1 VNTPARRRS
10 LHLQRYLITG
20 ILTVVPLWI
29 TFIVFRFIA
38 SLLAQFGAPLIGTV
52 FGWLGDLFPGL
63 RGLLAEA
70 WLINVISFIA
80 TLLVL
85 YLIGLVASRVIGQRV
100 FAAFDALMERIP
112 LVHSIYG
119 GTKKL
124 MALLQSKPNGT
135 QRVVLIEFPSP
146 GLKSIGFVTR
156 VFEDAEGRQLA
167 SVYVPTTPNPT
178 GGYLEIVPVEHL
190 IATDW
195 SVDQA
200 MAFILSVGA
209 VAPDAAFP
217 AAFPGVSA
225 PPRDPP

>member
-1 VNTPARRRS
+1 MNTPAPRPS

-29 TFIVFRFIA
+29 TFIVFRFVA
-38 SLLAQFGAPLIGTV
+38 SLLAEFGTPLIGAV
-52 FGWLGDLFPGL
+52 FGGLSAWFPGL
-63 RGLLAEA
+63 RGLLEEA
-70 WLINVISFIA
+70 WLITVISFVA
-80 TLLVL
+80 TLLIL
-85 YLIGLVASRVIGQRV
+85 YLIGLVASRVLGQRV
-100 FAAFDALMERIP
+100 FAAFDAMMERIP

-124 MALLQSKPNGT
+124 MALLQNKPNGT
-135 QRVVLIEFPSP
+135 QRVVLIDFPSA

-156 VFEDAEGRQLA
+156 VFEDAGGRQLA

-200 MAFILSVGA
+200 MAFVLSVGA

-217 AAFPGVSA
+217 SITL
-225 PPRDPP
+225 PPRDSA